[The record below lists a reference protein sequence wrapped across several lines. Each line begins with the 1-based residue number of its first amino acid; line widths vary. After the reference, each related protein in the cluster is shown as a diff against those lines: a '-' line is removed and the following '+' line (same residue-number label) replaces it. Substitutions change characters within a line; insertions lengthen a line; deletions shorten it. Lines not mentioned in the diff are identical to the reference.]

1 VLSGVTDAMIDRS
14 TESPARRNSD
24 DVATDVAL
32 RDSLLGGHHATWQA
46 FLETHG
52 RLVRATIGRV
62 VRRFGI
68 TGGSEDAR
76 DIEATFWVELLA
88 NDKAKLRAFSAD
100 RGVRFSTWIAMLA
113 SHAAY
118 DFLRRRRREPSGDEP
133 DATALVSDA
142 PDPHALCELHERA
155 RLVETALLDFTRKDR
170 AFIELYLAD
179 ELEPAQ
185 IAEQLGISVKTV
197 YSKRHKIQYRLESLL
212 SQHRAAA

>member
-1 VLSGVTDAMIDRS
+1 MLDQSNERHERPLTDDSA
-14 TESPARRNSD
+14 
-24 DVATDVAL
+24 DVAL
-32 RDSLLGGHHATWQA
+32 RDSLLGSDQVAWQA
-46 FLETHG
+46 FLESHG

-68 TGGSEDAR
+68 SGGSEDAR

-88 NDKAKLRAFSAD
+88 NDRAKLRAFSSE
-100 RGVRFSTWIAMLA
+100 RGVRFSTWVAMLA

-118 DFLRRRRREPSGDEP
+118 DFLRRRRREPTGDEP
-133 DATALVSDA
+133 DASVLVCDA
-142 PDPHALCELHERA
+142 PDPHALCELRERA
-155 RLVETALLDFTRKDR
+155 HLVENALLTFTRKDR
-170 AFIELYLAD
+170 AFLELYLAD
-179 ELEPAQ
+179 GLEPSQ